1 MKKLIHLSIKGV
13 STALVCF
20 SLFGVIWNLF
30 NGGDYILINYTYTK
44 MVLGAIVVGLGFSIP
59 GIVYESPNLPYVMK
73 IVIHMG
79 IGCAICLVT
88 SFVVGWIPTS
98 LGIKGCVAV
107 VAAEIVTAFAL
118 WFGFSLY
125 YKKQA
130 KKMNDRI
137 KNKLR
142 EETER
147 KV

>member
-44 MVLGAIVVGLGFSIP
+44 MVLGVIVVGLGFSIP

-88 SFVVGWIPTS
+88 SFVVGWIPAS
-98 LGIKGCVAV
+98 LGIKGCAAV
-107 VAAEIVTAFAL
+107 VAAEIVTALPCGLDFL
-118 WFGFSLY
+118 CI
-125 YKKQA
+125 
-130 KKMNDRI
+130 I
-137 KNKLR
+137 KNR
-142 EETER
+142 QR
-147 KV
+147 KWMTG

>member
-88 SFVVGWIPTS
+88 
-98 LGIKGCVAV
+98 
-107 VAAEIVTAFAL
+107 AFAL

-130 KKMNDRI
+130 KKMDDRI

-142 EETER
+142 EE
-147 KV
+147 K